1 MAPCRLCRVGGSK
14 SPRRN
19 LGVDSSRWRF
29 HPSNLKICQ
38 CHIVLQTNVETL
50 VRCCSSLQY
59 TSHNACTQARQHIST
74 TMKSKAS
81 GLKNKKR
88 FWCRP
93 HEEWRS
99 TRCTKELNNNRL
111 RSTTS
116 VSSSSLLG
124 CWSQKSHSRG
134 RSRFLFRL
142 DSVWRW
148 TKRATRTRVTAVVLF
163 GNRPGDNPICVHL
176 KSFGIVLSSSYP
188 NETRQDLTKVMMM
201 QQM

>member
-29 HPSNLKICQ
+29 HPWNLKICQ

-81 GLKNKKR
+81 GLK
-88 FWCRP
+88 
-93 HEEWRS
+93 
-99 TRCTKELNNNRL
+99 
-111 RSTTS
+111 
-116 VSSSSLLG
+116 
-124 CWSQKSHSRG
+124 
-134 RSRFLFRL
+134 
-142 DSVWRW
+142 
-148 TKRATRTRVTAVVLF
+148 
-163 GNRPGDNPICVHL
+163 HL
-176 KSFGIVLSSSYP
+176 KKSFGADTTRKFVEYQVYQGTEQQPSSQHQERFEQFTTWVLVAKEP
-188 NETRQDLTKVMMM
+188 
-201 QQM
+201 